1 MEEGVR
7 VEEGVRA
14 EEFVREDLRT
24 MEGTKVGSLR
34 GLWRERRWGVCE
46 DDGVNEGGG
55 GCEGGE
61 DVKVGSL

>member
-1 MEEGVR
+1 
-7 VEEGVRA
+7 
-14 EEFVREDLRT
+14 
-24 MEGTKVGSLR
+24 MEGAKVGRMRGSKSEGRNPRSKFEGRNPRVKLR
-34 GLWRERRWGVCE
+34 GSNFEGGGGCE